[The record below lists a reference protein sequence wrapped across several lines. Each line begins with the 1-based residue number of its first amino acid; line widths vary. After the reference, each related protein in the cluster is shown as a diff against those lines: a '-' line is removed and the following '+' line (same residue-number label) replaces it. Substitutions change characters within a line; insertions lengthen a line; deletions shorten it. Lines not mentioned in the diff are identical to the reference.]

1 MASGRSLFRAVAISL
16 VTAIFLI
23 PIAFLIVGSLRR
35 PGLPPTP
42 GFEWVPDAAY
52 PSNYRLLPGLVPIW
66 SYLRNSLIV
75 VAVAVPVTVVIAS
88 LTGFAIATGTQ
99 RARRF
104 LIAISAIAFCIP
116 LSALW
121 VPRFVIFK
129 SIGLTGT
136 LIPLMMPALMATTPF
151 FVFIYAL
158 TYSRLPRSLY
168 DAAQVEGLGV
178 WATWRKIAWPLGKP
192 ATAAVVILA
201 FIFHWS
207 NFVDPLLYLSDEGT
221 YTLPLGLRILQTLDP
236 TLHPIFLAGA
246 AVATVPALIAF
257 AAIQKRFFDATVEV
271 RG

>member
-1 MASGRSLFRAVAISL
+1 MRGFFRALTIL
-16 VTAIFLI
+16 VVTLMFLV
-23 PIAFLIVGSLRR
+23 PIAFLIVGSLRQ

-42 GFEWVPDAAY
+42 GFEWIPERLY
-52 PSNYRLLPGLVPIW
+52 PSNYELLPGLVPIW
-66 SYLRNSLIV
+66 SYLKNSLIV

-88 LTGFAIATGTQ
+88 LAGFAIATGTP
-99 RARRF
+99 RARRL
-104 LIAISAIAFCIP
+104 LIAISAIAFCVP

-121 VPRFVIFK
+121 VPRFVIFRWM
-129 SIGLTGT
+129 GLAGT
-136 LIPLMMPALMATTPF
+136 LIPLMLPALMATTPF

-168 DAAQVEGLGV
+168 DAAQIEGLGV
-178 WATWRKIAWPLGKP
+178 WATWRKVAWPLGRP

-207 NFVDPLLYLSDEGT
+207 NFVDPLLYLSDEAT

-246 AVATVPALIAF
+246 ALATLPALLAF
-257 AAIQKRFFDATVEV
+257 AVVQRRFFDSTVEV
-271 RG
+271 RT